1 MSLSADIESLLFV
14 SPKPLSIKKLAEL
27 IQQPAAAVEEALKVL
42 QATYSGRDGGILLAQ
57 NGMEYQ
63 FLTAPAQAP
72 LVQAFLKDDATG
84 DLTRPSLETLTII
97 AYRGPVTKA
106 EIEQIRGVNCSLI
119 LRNLLIRGLVSTEE
133 DQKTLLPSYRVT
145 MDFLRFLGVGSVEQ
159 LPDYERLRADRA
171 LLELLTPPPAPAAE
185 GSTEAA

>member
-1 MSLSADIESLLFV
+1 MSLIADVESLLFV
-14 SPKPLSIKKLAEL
+14 SPKPLSVKKVSEL
-27 IQQPAAAVEEALKVL
+27 TKQPAAAVEEALTVL
-42 QATYSGRDGGILLAQ
+42 QETYSGRDGGIVLAK

-63 FLTAPAQAP
+63 FLTAPAQAA

-119 LRNLLIRGLVSTEE
+119 LRNLLIRGLISAEE
-133 DQKTLLPSYRVT
+133 DPKTLLSSYRVT
-145 MDFLRFLGVGSVEQ
+145 MDFLRFLGVASVEQ

-171 LLELLTPPPAPAAE
+171 LLELLTPVVVAPPQ
-185 GSTEAA
+185 GTDSV

>member
-14 SPKPLSIKKLAEL
+14 SPKPLSVKKLAEMVE
-27 IQQPAAAVEEALKVL
+27 QPAQAVLAAIAEL
-42 QATYSGRDGGILLAQ
+42 QSRYSGRDGGILLAQ
-57 NGMEYQ
+57 NGAEYQ
-63 FLTAPAQAP
+63 FLTAPAQAA

-84 DLTRPSLETLTII
+84 ELTRPSLETLTII

-119 LRNLLIRGLVSTEE
+119 LRNLLIRGLVVAEE

-145 MDFLRFLGVGSVEQ
+145 MDFLRFLGVASLEQ

-171 LLELLTPPPAPAAE
+171 LLELLSPPPLPEAPA
-185 GSTEAA
+185 EAAA